1 MHLILWSVGFFLMYF
16 LCRRASSI
24 KVFFFLFT
32 MQISF
37 LLKMEQKSWQK
48 QSSHSGKINSV
59 RSVSAC
65 TRRSVAWNSLKVFVC
80 KYSTRWSIRSNA
92 DHNWSLGLTSMNFI
106 SRFIA
111 FVSDA
116 MLRFIVEWNTN
127 SKNCHVAQSG
137 KVKPSHSLLGLTS
150 NFSLKHHFITHLESD
165 KNQRI
170 YQSRR

>member
-1 MHLILWSVGFFLMYF
+1 MEQPFRVMNIVKGTVPYMHLILWSVGFFLMYF

-59 RSVSAC
+59 RSVSAF

-80 KYSTRWSIRSNA
+80 KYSTRWSLRSYT
-92 DHNWSLGLTSMNFI
+92 DHNCSLGLISMNFI

-116 MLRFIVEWNTN
+116 MLKFIVEWNTN
-127 SKNCHVAQSG
+127 SKNCHVAQAG

-150 NFSLKHHFITHLESD
+150 NFL
-165 KNQRI
+165 
-170 YQSRR
+170 

>member
-1 MHLILWSVGFFLMYF
+1 
-16 LCRRASSI
+16 
-24 KVFFFLFT
+24 
-32 MQISF
+32 
-37 LLKMEQKSWQK
+37 
-48 QSSHSGKINSV
+48 
-59 RSVSAC
+59 
-65 TRRSVAWNSLKVFVC
+65 
-80 KYSTRWSIRSNA
+80 
-92 DHNWSLGLTSMNFI
+92 MNFI
-106 SRFIA
+106 SRLIA

-170 YQSRR
+170 YLSRR

>member
-1 MHLILWSVGFFLMYF
+1 
-16 LCRRASSI
+16 
-24 KVFFFLFT
+24 
-32 MQISF
+32 
-37 LLKMEQKSWQK
+37 
-48 QSSHSGKINSV
+48 
-59 RSVSAC
+59 
-65 TRRSVAWNSLKVFVC
+65 
-80 KYSTRWSIRSNA
+80 
-92 DHNWSLGLTSMNFI
+92 MNFI

>member
-1 MHLILWSVGFFLMYF
+1 
-16 LCRRASSI
+16 
-24 KVFFFLFT
+24 
-32 MQISF
+32 
-37 LLKMEQKSWQK
+37 
-48 QSSHSGKINSV
+48 
-59 RSVSAC
+59 
-65 TRRSVAWNSLKVFVC
+65 
-80 KYSTRWSIRSNA
+80 
-92 DHNWSLGLTSMNFI
+92 MNFI
-106 SRFIA
+106 FRFIA

-170 YQSRR
+170 YLSRR